1 MSDYHGGQSVKT
13 GLYCNST
20 TWELE
25 SVTREGILPG
35 TEEARY
41 RRLPLPTVM
50 VIGPLIGL
58 AYVLSLPVI
67 FVLVS
72 GYLLTRKTGQR
83 LLATGNRFWSHLYVP
98 PRGR

>member
-1 MSDYHGGQSVKT
+1 MSGYHGGQSVRG
-13 GLYCNST
+13 GLYCKNT

-25 SVTREGILPG
+25 SITREGILPG

-58 AYVLSLPVI
+58 AYVISLPAI

-72 GYLLTRKTGQR
+72 GYLLARKTGQW
-83 LLATGNRFWSHLYVP
+83 LLATVNSFMSHLDVP
-98 PRGR
+98 RRGG